1 MHNFYFNECLTENFT
16 EEQFIEL
23 LSTTLSEFKT
33 LTLKEELNV
42 DQHIITAKV
51 RMK

>member
-33 LTLKEELNV
+33 LTFKGGVEC
-42 DQHIITAKV
+42 
-51 RMK
+51 